1 MYDTNPKD
9 KQIPTSELMAQAAME
24 TKTQPNVV
32 ARIFVSNPDT
42 LGFVKTILGAAPK
55 VNGKTAKKTTVRLNG
70 PGKDAEYFEM
80 LLGSDN
86 SRGVQRMLN
95 DHPSYF

>member
-1 MYDTNPKD
+1 MFQEQLFWCFSAFRMYDTNLED

-55 VNGKTAKKTTVRLNG
+55 VNGKTVKKTTVRLNG
-70 PGKDAEYFEM
+70 LGKDAK
-80 LLGSDN
+80 
-86 SRGVQRMLN
+86 
-95 DHPSYF
+95 

>member
-1 MYDTNPKD
+1 MYDTNLED

-42 LGFVKTILGAAPK
+42 LGFVKAILGAAPK
-55 VNGKTAKKTTVRLNG
+55 EDCKK
-70 PGKDAEYFEM
+70 
-80 LLGSDN
+80 DN
-86 SRGVQRMLN
+86 R
-95 DHPSYF
+95 